1 MSAKSCGN
9 KMALNTS
16 KTKVMIFR
24 THGKPIN
31 EIDCQLVYNSTL
43 IGREIDPLLMTPIE
57 RVPYFQFAFQFAY
70 KPPIH
75 IIIQTT
81 ILLKQSKKICQS

>member
-1 MSAKSCGN
+1 
-9 KMALNTS
+9 MALNTS

-57 RVPYFQFAFQFAY
+57 RVPYFQFAY

>member
-1 MSAKSCGN
+1 
-9 KMALNTS
+9 MALNTS

-43 IGREIDPLLMTPIE
+43 IGPEIDQLLVTPIE
-57 RVPYFQFAFQFAY
+57 RVHNNGAEKSFMLLGVYFDEYLIFNL
-70 KPPIH
+70 H
-75 IIIQTT
+75 ISHLST
-81 ILLKQSKKICQS
+81 